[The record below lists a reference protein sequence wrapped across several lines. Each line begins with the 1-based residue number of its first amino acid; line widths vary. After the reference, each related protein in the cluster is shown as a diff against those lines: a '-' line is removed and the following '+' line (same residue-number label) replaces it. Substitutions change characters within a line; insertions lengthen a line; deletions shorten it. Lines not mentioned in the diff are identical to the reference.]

1 MSVLYYIDVD
11 RCAFRTFFNCKIMD
25 KKIHIYNDNIF
36 YDCKNIVKRKL
47 TGIC

>member
-1 MSVLYYIDVD
+1 MSVLYYIDMD
-11 RCAFRTFFNCKIMD
+11 RCAFRTFFNCKIME
-25 KKIHIYNDNIF
+25 KIHNDNIF